1 MDTPDFL
8 AIVGPTASGKTDLSL
23 EVGRRL
29 GGEVV
34 SMDSR
39 QVYRGMD
46 VGTGK
51 VTLRERALLP
61 HHGLDLLEPN
71 ERYSAGQFARDARE
85 WIRGIQGRGRV
96 PLLVGGTGFFLRA
109 LIQPMF
115 SEPELDGERLGR
127 LRLFLNGLS
136 GEELRE
142 FAKVLDPRRAEL
154 AADGG
159 KQRLTRT
166 VEMALLT
173 GRTLSDWH
181 SKPAPKAVAP
191 GEEPLSCVVFL
202 LDLPRDLLYERINQ
216 RVSRMVDEGF
226 AEEVRGL
233 LDAGYLPED
242 PGMTGAGYREMVR
255 FLEGDITQE
264 EAVEE
269 IRRSH
274 RRYARRQTTWNRH
287 QLPPKAVVLDGTRDL
302 ESLVGNIVGEWERTI
317 PERMTSRD

>member
-1 MDTPDFL
+1 METPDFL
-8 AIVGPTASGKTDLSL
+8 AIVGPTASGKTGLSL

-51 VTLRERALLP
+51 VALRERALLP
-61 HHGLDLLEPN
+61 HHGLDLLDPD
-71 ERYSAGQFARDARE
+71 ERYSAGRFARDARV
-85 WIRGIQGRGRV
+85 WIREIRGRGRV

-115 SEPELDGERLGR
+115 SEPELDRERLER
-127 LRLFLNGLS
+127 LRLFLNGLPE
-136 GEELRE
+136 GKLQE
-142 FAKVLDPRRAEL
+142 FARVLDPSRAEQ
-154 AADGG
+154 AAQGG

-173 GRTLSDWH
+173 GRPLSDWH
-181 SKPAPKAVAP
+181 LEAGP
-191 GEEPLSCVVFL
+191 EEEALSCVVFF

-242 PGMTGAGYREMVR
+242 PGMTGSGYREMVR
-255 FLEGDITQE
+255 FLEGKITQD
-264 EAVEE
+264 EALEE

-274 RRYARRQTTWNRH
+274 RRYARRQTTWYRH
-287 QLPPKAVVLDGTRDL
+287 QLPPQAVVLDGTGDL
-302 ESLVGNIVGEWERTI
+302 GALVGDVVGEWERTVNEARATQA
-317 PERMTSRD
+317 PRQ